1 MLLSLTPEMLYPV
14 CNELRYF
21 FLIFNRSLTL
31 ALPRTPSQSH
41 HYAQLGSDL
50 QKHFFAYSAFI
61 MVTLKGS
68 IDQSFNFSAASQNF
82 IGGFNGPDL
91 P

>member
-1 MLLSLTPEMLYPV
+1 MLYSV

-21 FLIFNRSLTL
+21 FLIFNRSPTP
-31 ALPRTPSQSH
+31 ALHRTPSQSH
-41 HYAQLGSDL
+41 HYAQLGNDL
-50 QKHFFAYSAFI
+50 QKYFFAYSAFM

-68 IDQSFNFSAASQNF
+68 IGQSFNFSAESQNF
-82 IGGFNGPDL
+82 IGDFNGPDF